1 MEKKLIIEKLKSEN
15 ELKTKWLSL
24 IAHDFKGMFHNIVY
38 LLNAYENKD
47 IPQELFLTMLPE
59 IKQIAEK
66 NLKTLDSTFAWVNSQ
81 TDGFILQMEDVSI
94 YELFIELKKELH
106 SYLHLKNISLNFS
119 GEETLVLQSDKL
131 LLTFILK
138 QIIENAIKYSN
149 KDAAVMFIASL
160 KHNSAVIEV
169 RDEGMGMNTDVQD
182 NIFTLNKSPFKGT
195 LDEVGAGL
203 SLVIV
208 KDFIEKLGGNIE
220 VNSKLNDGTTV
231 KMMFDKQSSKS
242 NI

>member
-1 MEKKLIIEKLKSEN
+1 MEKEVIIEKLKAEN

-81 TDGFILQMEDVSI
+81 TDGFILQIEDVSI
-94 YELFIELKKELH
+94 YELFLELKEELH
-106 SYLHLKNISLNFS
+106 SQISSKDISIRYS
-119 GEETLVLQSDKL
+119 GDETLVLQSDKL
-131 LLTFILK
+131 LLKFILK
-138 QIIENAIKYSN
+138 QVLENAVKYSN
-149 KDAAVMFIASL
+149 KDAEVMFIASQI
-160 KHNSAVIEV
+160 HNRAVIEI